1 VGLSKRAILA
11 LAGLIFTC
19 TACGTTHSASTGSTS
34 TTVPTQIVLAKDGVV
49 TVGVPSLPVNF
60 NPSTVAGS
68 NQVTAMVMA
77 SVWPQTFV
85 LNNYNSQ
92 QCLESVS
99 GICEGLL
106 TGNNPAQLV
115 SNNPQTIVY
124 SIDPHAHWS
133 DGVPI
138 TATDFIYNWKMQL
151 AVGATLPASDPLRGY
166 QDIASITAQNTGKTV
181 TVVFTQPFADW
192 QSLFTNLVPAHI
204 AKDLAGWNT
213 YFATSDARRMLS
225 GGPFLIQSIDPG
237 HDLVLVRNSSYWGP
251 RPGLREIVFRVESST
266 AATLQ
271 ALAKGTIDMASLLPS
286 PQVTNTVLASSDLV
300 ESTQPGPDLWQL
312 DFNLADASVANVA
325 VRQAIALAVDRHQI
339 VSDTVG
345 LLTPFNNVASN
356 HLFPYG
362 YQGSQSNDSTYEQVN
377 LTQALTDLTSAG
389 YTVGADGVA
398 RDGGGNPLVLN
409 LLGPAGNNVIAG
421 VEAQIQAEL
430 LQIGI
435 TVTIHNVSS
444 STLLGTDLPNGNFQ
458 MAVAPYLMSQFLSTT
473 ASLYTNP
480 TNPLFTGAAPG
491 SATESAAV
499 ESGVVTR
506 DVTGL
511 NDPGISSLY
520 LDASQELNAGST
532 TTYNQ
537 IDTSIWADL
546 PSIPIFQMPVAF
558 VTRVRVL
565 NVANSQ
571 GWLGPMWNA
580 QNWTIQLSPPPTTTT
595 TLAN

>member
-1 VGLSKRAILA
+1 MGLSKRAILA

-85 LNNYNSQ
+85 LNNYNSP

-106 TGNNPAQLV
+106 TGNNPAQLI

-138 TATDFIYNWKMQL
+138 TAADFIYNWKMQL
-151 AVGATLPASDPLRGY
+151 AVGSTLPATDPLSGY
-166 QDIASITAQNTGKTV
+166 QDIASITAQNSGKTV
-181 TVVFTQPFADW
+181 TVVFIQPFADW

-225 GGPFLIQSIDPG
+225 GGPFLIQSINPG
-237 HDLVLVRNSSYWGP
+237 HDLVLVRNPSYWGP
-251 RPGLREIVFRVESST
+251 RPGLREIVFRVEPST
-266 AATLQ
+266 AATLR
-271 ALAKGTIDMASLLPS
+271 ALAKGTIDMASMLPS
-286 PQVTNTVLASSDLV
+286 PQVTNTVLTSSDLV

-312 DFNLADASVANVA
+312 DFNLAEASVANVA

-345 LLTPFNNVASN
+345 LITPFNNVASN
-356 HLFPYG
+356 HLFPYS

-398 RDGGGNPLVLN
+398 RDGGDNPLVLN
-409 LLGPAGNNVIAG
+409 LLGPAGNSVIAG

-458 MAVAPYLMSQFLSTT
+458 MAIAPYLMSQFLSTS

-480 TNPLFTGAAPG
+480 TNPLFTGTAPG

-520 LDASQELNAGST
+520 VDASQELNAGST